1 MSRFVI
7 ACGGTG
13 GGHVLRAGATIP
25 GDRIG
30 AFVSGW
36 QEATVS

>member
-1 MSRFVI
+1 MQRLAE

-25 GDRIG
+25 GDQIG

-36 QEATVS
+36 QEATVA